1 MLRDLMTLIQEAI
14 EETEVD
20 SSHIQSIEHNG
31 ENLYVHFKNGA
42 IYEYDGVTEQMAQRM
57 LNAPSKGRF
66 LWAYIRD
73 KYPYRKVPTVPQ
85 PKNGSGVEM
94 TYDDEKDQWVP
105 VPEPVQAPAEVPV
118 GYQFRAPDGDTY
130 IWKGAQWV
138 NVRSGRIARRD
149 IAQKISSIAA
159 RLIKIKGE

>member
-66 LWAYIRD
+66 LGPIFGTSTRTA
-73 KYPYRKVPTVPQ
+73 KFPPYPNPKMVPAL
-85 PKNGSGVEM
+85 K
-94 TYDDEKDQWVP
+94 
-105 VPEPVQAPAEVPV
+105 
-118 GYQFRAPDGDTY
+118 
-130 IWKGAQWV
+130 
-138 NVRSGRIARRD
+138 
-149 IAQKISSIAA
+149 
-159 RLIKIKGE
+159 

>member
-1 MLRDLMTLIQEAI
+1 MLRDLMMMIQEAI
-14 EETEVD
+14 EETPVD

-31 ENLYVHFKNGA
+31 DNLYVHFKNGS

-57 LNAPSKGRF
+57 LNAPSKGKF

-73 KYPYRKVPTVPQ
+73 KYPYRKVPTVPETT
-85 PKNGSGVEM
+85 NGSGVEM

-105 VPEPVQAPAEVPV
+105 VQAPSPAPEGVPV
-118 GYQFRAPDGDTY
+118 GYQFRAPDGDNY

-138 NVRSGRIARRD
+138 NIRTGRVARKD
-149 IAQKISSIAA
+149 IGQKISTIAS
-159 RLIKIKGE
+159 RLIKLKGE